1 MGFLAILKDILDI
14 FSLAAILFFIYRFAV
29 KRRAFKLVMGLVLF
43 VLVMIVVDA
52 TELTALGFVFGD
64 FRQLGVI
71 AILIIFQPELRSAL
85 EKIGGSTFE
94 GIQNINHA
102 GDKKDNATAQAVIEA
117 VSRSAQDLSD
127 INYGALIVIERSS
140 SLDEYKESGAHLD
153 SIVTAEALNAIFY
166 KGAAFHDG
174 ATIIRDGRIDYARC
188 VLPMTA
194 RVDIPSEL
202 GTRHRAALGLSEKTD
217 AIVVVVS
224 EETGKISISM
234 DGELERGY
242 TYATLRTRLDEILN
256 TKKNASNNR
265 KGGRRKKRATVEK
278 SVNTPTIDKVNKQS

>member
-29 KRRAFKLVMGLVLF
+29 KRRAFKLTMGVALF
-43 VLVMIVVDA
+43 LLATLVVDA
-52 TELTALGFVFGD
+52 VNFTALGFVFENI
-64 FRQLGVI
+64 RQLGVI

-94 GIQNINHA
+94 GIQNINHS
-102 GDKKDNATAQAVIEA
+102 GDKNDVATSQSVIEA

-127 INYGALIVIERSS
+127 IRYGALIVIERSS

-153 SIVTAEALNAIFY
+153 SIVTADALNAIFY

-188 VLPMTA
+188 VLPMTE

-234 DGELERGY
+234 NGELERGY

-256 TKKNASNNR
+256 TNKTASDNR
-265 KGGRRKKRATVEK
+265 RSSRHKKRSKVEK
-278 SVNTPTIDKVNKQS
+278 SVNTPTIDKVNKKS